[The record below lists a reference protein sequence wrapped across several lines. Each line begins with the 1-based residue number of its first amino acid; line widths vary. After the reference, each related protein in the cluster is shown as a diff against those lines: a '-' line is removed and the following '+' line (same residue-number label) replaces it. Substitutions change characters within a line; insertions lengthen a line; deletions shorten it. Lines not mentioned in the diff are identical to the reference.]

1 MADKTKTIV
10 LGMGNP
16 ILSDDSVGIR
26 VVRELES
33 KLDPAEYTIVEAS
46 LGGLRM
52 METIAGYDRAIIVDA
67 IQTVDGK
74 PGTIYKLTEADFN
87 RTRYATNPHDVNF
100 ATAIEFGSK
109 AGLEMPKDYSIFAI
123 EVEEILTFCEECTPA
138 VEAAIPVAVDMVLEE
153 LKINPS

>member
-1 MADKTKTIV
+1 MTDVKKTIV

-26 VVRELES
+26 VVRELEG

-52 METIAGYDRAIIVDA
+52 METIAGYDRAIIIDA
-67 IQTVDGK
+67 IQTKDGV
-74 PGTIYKLTEADFN
+74 PGAIYKLTEADFN

-100 ATAIEFGSK
+100 ATAIEFGNK
-109 AGLEMPKDYSIFAI
+109 AGLEMPKEYSIFAI

-138 VEAAIPVAVDMVLEE
+138 VEAAIPVAVDMVLKE
-153 LKINPS
+153 LKINSS